1 MKKIMLVDDEIL
13 VRESIRDCINWEKEG
28 FIYCGDAS
36 DGEVA
41 LPLIEQLEPDI
52 LITDIKMPFMNGI
65 ELSEIVRTRMPDI
78 KIIILSGHDEF
89 EYARAALR
97 VGAMEYCLK
106 PVSAADIIRLLQET
120 SKVIDRERLERE
132 QRQLLLQLQSDYAV
146 KTQHKLLN
154 DLCCGLIA
162 TAEAM
167 HTAALLNVAL
177 YAKHYVVA
185 VTDFRCHDGRARLVA
200 DKLQEAEQF
209 LSSELSRLPIEPLSY
224 KRSHTETV
232 WLLKGQTAPQL
243 EEALHYLQAG
253 LKNQIEKLFPC
264 TLALGTGSIQERLQ
278 GVHASYLD
286 AEDDKHWRRLS
297 QHNRL
302 ALFQAAS
309 SAQGQSAWPDRQ
321 RFIDFLKLGAEHES
335 AGLLSSLAD
344 SLRSVDWRDSFY
356 GYYLLNDYTIEVLKT
371 AHELHFASA
380 SPAETMEQF
389 EQKMNKVR
397 SADEARA
404 YLQWLLSQYWQWRSD
419 ASDKYTEMLE
429 QAKSYIAKNYGNDQL
444 TLQDVA
450 DHVMVS
456 PSHLSKVF
464 SQECGQ
470 TFIEFLT
477 QTRIRKAKELLLSTS
492 SKSYEIAHR
501 VGYNDAHYFSNLF
514 KRITGITTTQYRKQQ
529 LLGNGSVLQAQGAMH
544 ENGKH

>member
-65 ELSEIVRTRMPDI
+65 ELCEIVRTRMPDV

-120 SKVIDRERLERE
+120 SKVIDKERQERE
-132 QRQLLLQLQSDYAV
+132 QRQLLLQMQSNHTV
-146 KTQHKLLN
+146 KTQQKLLN

-167 HTAALLNVAL
+167 HTAAQLNVTL
-177 YAKHYVVA
+177 HAKHYVTA
-185 VTDFRCHDGRARLVA
+185 ITDIRGIDGRERLSA
-200 DKLQEAEQF
+200 DLIQEAEQF
-209 LSSELSRLPIEPLSY
+209 MLSEFSSLPIKLLTY
-224 KRSHTETV
+224 KRSQTETV
-232 WLLKGQTAPQL
+232 WLLKGNSIPQL
-243 EEALHYLQAG
+243 EEALHYLQSN
-253 LKNQIEKLFPC
+253 LKDQLEHSFPC
-264 TLALGTGSIQERLQ
+264 TLAFGIGSIHERLQ

-309 SAQGQSAWPDRQ
+309 RTQQVQSSMPDRQ
-321 RFIDFLKLGAEHES
+321 RFIDFLKLGSEHE
-335 AGLLSSLAD
+335 AAEMLASLED
-344 SLRSVDWRDSFY
+344 SLRLVDWKDSFY
-356 GYYLLNDYTIEVLKT
+356 GYYLLNDYTIEVLQT
-371 AHELHFASA
+371 AHGLHFASS
-380 SPAETMEQF
+380 SPAETMKQF
-389 EQKMNKVR
+389 EQKMSMVR
-397 SADEARA
+397 SANEAYA
-404 YLQWLLSQYWQWRSD
+404 YLQWLLSQYWQWRSG
-419 ASDKYTEMLE
+419 AADKYSEMLE
-429 QAKSYIAKNYGNDQL
+429 QVKSYIVKNYSNDQL

-450 DHVMVS
+450 EHAMVS

-477 QTRIRKAKELLLSTS
+477 QTRIRKAMELLLSTS

-514 KRITGITTTQYRKQQ
+514 KRVTGLTTTQYRKQQ
-529 LLGNGSVLQAQGAMH
+529 LQGSGLHAEGALH
-544 ENGKH
+544 EYSNQ

>member
-65 ELSEIVRTRMPDI
+65 ELCEIVRTRMPDV

-120 SKVIDRERLERE
+120 SKVIDKERQERE
-132 QRQLLLQLQSDYAV
+132 QRLLLLQMQSNNAV
-146 KTQHKLLN
+146 KSQQKLLN

-167 HTAALLNVAL
+167 HTAAQLNVTL
-177 YAKHYVVA
+177 HAKHYVTA
-185 VTDFRCHDGRARLVA
+185 ITDIRGIDGRERLNA
-200 DKLQEAEQF
+200 DLIQEAEQF
-209 LSSELSRLPIEPLSY
+209 MLSEFSSLPIKLLTY
-224 KRSHTETV
+224 KRSQTETV
-232 WLLKGQTAPQL
+232 WLLKGNSIPQL
-243 EEALHYLQAG
+243 EEALHYLQTN
-253 LKNQIEKLFPC
+253 LKDQLEHSFPC
-264 TLALGTGSIQERLQ
+264 ALGLGIGSIQERLQ
-278 GVHASYLD
+278 GLHASYLD

-302 ALFQAAS
+302 ALFHAAS
-309 SAQGQSAWPDRQ
+309 RTQQGQSSMPDRQ
-321 RFIDFLKLGAEHES
+321 RFIDFLKLGSEHE
-335 AGLLSSLAD
+335 AAELLASLTD
-344 SLRSVDWRDSFY
+344 SLRLVDWKDSFY
-356 GYYLLNDYTIEVLKT
+356 GYYLLNDYTIEVLQT
-371 AHELHFASA
+371 AHGLHFASS
-380 SPAETMEQF
+380 SPAETMKQF
-389 EQKMNKVR
+389 EQKMSMVR
-397 SADEARA
+397 SANEAYA
-404 YLQWLLSQYWQWRSD
+404 YLQWLLSQYWQWRSG
-419 ASDKYTEMLE
+419 AADKYSEMLE
-429 QAKSYIAKNYGNDQL
+429 QVKSYIVKNYGNDQL

-450 DHVMVS
+450 DHAMVS

-477 QTRIRKAKELLLSTS
+477 QTRIRKAMELLLSTS

-514 KRITGITTTQYRKQQ
+514 KRVTGLTTTQYRKQQ
-529 LLGNGSVLQAQGAMH
+529 LQGSGLHAEGALH
-544 ENGKH
+544 EFSSL